1 MTRTPKEAV
10 HLTALELAAE
20 EIARRVTHKAR
31 TAFENRGLLTMLA
44 DRVEGQLIGRVR
56 PMHVEHIEKVIRTR
70 GRRTLL
76 ESSMRPVKQ
85 AIMSAARRTS

>member
-44 DRVEGQLIGRVR
+44 ARVEDQLVGRVR
-56 PMHVEHIEKVIRTR
+56 LASMEHIEKVIRMH
-70 GRRTLL
+70 GRAALV
-76 ESSMRPVKQ
+76 ESFANPVRQ
-85 AIMSAARRTS
+85 AIMVAARRTS